1 MIVPRKHRTS
11 LDDFEPDHL
20 NVFVP
25 GVMGAGV
32 LVSIGILIS
41 DAVRRVGGGR
51 GPERQA
57 GIVAESL
64 VKEFARSVHAPGG
77 FTQGLRSR
85 MTYSISAIAFIGIGV
100 YGLIGSFWN
109 FINPVDAGW
118 AEDIAW
124 LWAVSTVVALTLIG
138 LGVLTGL
145 LAIRY
150 PAVPWY
156 VYGLLFRTPLGKT
169 LIEDRHDGVD
179 SGHDGEPFVG
189 RFDRRRE
196 ER

>member
-1 MIVPRKHRTS
+1 MIAPPKHRTW
-11 LDDFEPDHL
+11 LDVEPDHL

-41 DAVRRVGGGR
+41 DAVRRLGGGR

-57 GIVAESL
+57 RIVADSV
-64 VKEFARSVHAPGG
+64 VKEFAQSVHGRERIAW
-77 FTQGLRSR
+77 GLRSR
-85 MTYSISAIAFIGIGV
+85 MTYGISAVALIGIGL

-109 FINPVDAGW
+109 FVNLVDAGW

-124 LWAVSTVVALTLIG
+124 LWAVSTVAALSLTG

-169 LIEDRHDGVD
+169 STETVARVD
-179 SGHDGEPFVG
+179 P
-189 RFDRRRE
+189 
-196 ER
+196 